1 MGVLELIQQKSFLGK
16 EFLTWLW
23 FRSERGPNFELKNG
37 RMAEVELMAPIVLSA
52 QYGDARSS
60 ALRGDS
66 PATSPEAR
74 TALLE
79 GKKLERARIKIACEG
94 VEWIAGLDGEKLS
107 IAGLNMPRAGQLP
120 VEEQLRMRVE
130 FLLDYEAILAEL
142 FAGFLELR
150 LDPKAWKGELKRV
163 QAWVEGNNEEN

>member
-23 FRSERGPNFELKNG
+23 FRAERGPRFELKGG
-37 RMAEVELMAPIVLSA
+37 RFCEIEMMAPIVLSA

-120 VEEQLRMRVE
+120 TEEQLRMRVE
-130 FLLDYEAILAEL
+130 FLLDYESVLSEL
-142 FAGFLELR
+142 FTGFLELR
-150 LDPKAWKGELKRV
+150 LDAKAWKTELKRIHDW
-163 QAWVEGNNEEN
+163 AEGNNEEN